1 MLKMLIPPRG
11 IFISESTNRSGI
23 VLEQVSASGWILQI
37 PRILNPYHLTSLSTL
52 VLSKCCLTNW
62 SNPAVSIKHCCGSA
76 WLFYG
81 VSSCSVHV
89 LFALVLVTFSHGNF
103 AVPSQY
109 PTLPKF
115 IFGIANKRLTVLRG
129 CSIYNL

>member
-1 MLKMLIPPRG
+1 MLIPPRG
-11 IFISESTNRSGI
+11 ICISESTNRSVI

-62 SNPAVSIKHCCGSA
+62 SNPEVSIKHCCGSA

-81 VSSCSVHV
+81 VSSFSVHV

-109 PTLPKF
+109 PTLLKF
-115 IFGIANKRLTVLRG
+115 IFVIANKRLTVLRG